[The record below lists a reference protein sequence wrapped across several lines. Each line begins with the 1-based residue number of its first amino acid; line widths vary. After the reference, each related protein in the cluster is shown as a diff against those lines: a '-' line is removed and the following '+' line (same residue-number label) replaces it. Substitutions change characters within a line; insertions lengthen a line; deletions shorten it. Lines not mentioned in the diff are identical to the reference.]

1 MDRAIASVTGWI
13 AASCCRVGWTEPCR
27 RNEMEAHVLSIAC
40 GTEAALLGFTEGCV
54 EDVVRAED
62 ARVRAE
68 RERARLER
76 EALEERSRVQQATAL
91 AAWVVEDERRKRA
104 ASMPLPHELKASPN
118 HTLRCMLCPATSTRL
133 FCPQGLAHHQRDK
146 HGVS

>member
-40 GTEAALLGFTEGCV
+40 GTEVALLGFTEGCV

-62 ARVRAE
+62 ARV
-68 RERARLER
+68 
-76 EALEERSRVQQATAL
+76 QATAL
-91 AAWVVEDERRKRA
+91 AAWVVEDERRKRG

-146 HGVS
+146 HGEGPTSSGHHSTPVHPRA